1 MEKQIEFDNS
11 NLHERVY
18 LYLRDKIMQNQLTPG
33 SRISYERLQEELGV
47 SKTPLRDAINRLQQ
61 EGLVEV
67 KPRSGTYVTIPKV
80 QDIIEIYDV
89 RKSLERTAVQLAI
102 PKIPREV
109 LQSLLDEAEEAEAEI
124 KMGNRDRFFIADR
137 NLHQTIIQY
146 SGNKRLITFMETLEV
161 QIRWFGIIIAKN
173 FDRPLQANDMH
184 KKILNA
190 IYKSDIQGAQ
200 QLMENH
206 IEEIKLYTVADYS

>member
-1 MEKQIEFDNS
+1 MDMRIEFDNS

-109 LQSLLDEAEEAEAEI
+109 LQSLLNEAEEAEAEI

-200 QLMENH
+200 QLMEDH

>member
-109 LQSLLDEAEEAEAEI
+109 LQSLLNEAEEAEAEI

-200 QLMENH
+200 QLMEDH

>member
-109 LQSLLDEAEEAEAEI
+109 LQSLLNEAEEAEAEI

-190 IYKSDIQGAQ
+190 IYKSDIEGAQ
-200 QLMENH
+200 QLMEDH